1 MVGDDAWLGFA
12 KLDPRSRY
20 RTDIVGWE
28 EGPTGP
34 SALAMLLPAD
44 VARRL
49 AVHENWVYGHADQL
63 GAIRLGDGEKA
74 RLRFDL
80 ERVAR
85 AIGRLAQKRLPAT
98 GARSARK
105 TRFEAL

>member
-1 MVGDDAWLGFA
+1 VGDDAWLGFA

-34 SALAMLLPAD
+34 SALAMLVPAD

-85 AIGRLAQKRLPAT
+85 AIGAT
-98 GARSARK
+98 GAETPPGDRSQERTK
-105 TRFEAL
+105 NSI